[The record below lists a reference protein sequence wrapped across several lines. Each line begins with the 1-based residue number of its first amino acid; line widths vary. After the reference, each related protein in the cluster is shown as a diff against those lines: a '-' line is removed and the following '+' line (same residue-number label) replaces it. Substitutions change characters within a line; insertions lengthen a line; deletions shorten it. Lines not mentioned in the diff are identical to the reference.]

1 MSFPKRVKLTRFEL
15 EVMEGFWKLGRAA
28 IREVLDEL
36 PGKKRPAYTTIQTV
50 VYHLEQKGAV
60 RRVKK
65 IGNAHLFEPLISKKT
80 ALGNLISDFLELL
93 GGSSRPLMAHL
104 VETQQVSLEDLH
116 EMEKLLESRKKDTSP
131 ADK

>member
-1 MSFPKRVKLTRFEL
+1 MSRPRKVKLTRLEL

-28 IREVLDEL
+28 IREVLEEL

-65 IGNAHLFEPLISKKT
+65 IGNAHLFEPLVSRKT
-80 ALGNLISDFLELL
+80 AIESLISEFLGLL
-93 GGSSRPLMAHL
+93 GGSARPLMAHL
-104 VETQQVSLEDLH
+104 VETQQVSLEDLK
-116 EMEKLLESRKKDTSP
+116 EMEKMLNLLEKHPSHQE
-131 ADK
+131 